1 MVRIGRRQIIS
12 FPNFGHYRN
21 RIDFLRRGRMPV
33 PLLFGYSWYST
44 GHIHQL
50 SVNDFYGLVEA
61 TGGTRIQEIGR
72 LPSRTPLGR
81 WLRAEFP
88 NLFELIPIF
97 LLG

>member
-1 MVRIGRRQIIS
+1 
-12 FPNFGHYRN
+12 
-21 RIDFLRRGRMPV
+21 MPI

-50 SVNDFYGLVEA
+50 SVRDFYGLVEA
-61 TGGTRIQEIGR
+61 TGGTHVQEIGR
-72 LPSRTPLGR
+72 LPSRTLLGR
-81 WLRAEFP
+81 WLRTEFP